1 MLEQCYN
8 VITINKKEVL
18 VMTSVRI
25 VYTNKSY
32 QQPKARIIHKLP
44 EVKVEPS
51 KNPTLKI
58 PKYVELP

>member
-1 MLEQCYN
+1 
-8 VITINKKEVL
+8 
-18 VMTSVRI
+18 MTTVRI
-25 VYTNKSY
+25 VYNPNKTY